1 MKCPKCGYT
10 SFPYLESCRKCGHAL
25 TEQRA
30 ALGLYA
36 LRPDPPDLLLAF
48 EAARADIIEATR
60 TPPVSAPIDLGR
72 LEEIDLDLEE
82 AGPATPGPYEVGG
95 QAAAAPDSMPTLEGE
110 DVAEEE
116 FQPPEPCAEQSSPQ
130 ATIMPQTLDLSGLE
144 NITLELENAVDLEGG
159 PAESAQ
165 PPKDSPEGQAVYD
178 LDLYADLDALPL
190 RPLADSSQRG
200 DADDDEEVVEYT
212 LEIEEDLIFEG
223 GELELEQDED
233 AEAEDDDDR

>member
-25 TEQRA
+25 AEQRA

-48 EAARADIIEATR
+48 EAARADITGATQ
-60 TPPVSAPIDLGR
+60 TPPVPAPIDLGR
-72 LEEIDLDLEE
+72 LEEIDLDLAE

-95 QAAAAPDSMPTLEGE
+95 QAAAPDSMPTLEGGVE
-110 DVAEEE
+110 EEE
-116 FQPPEPCAEQSSPQ
+116 FPAPEPSAEQPSSQ
-130 ATIMPQTLDLSGLE
+130 ATVMPQTFDLSGLE
-144 NITLELENAVDLEGG
+144 NITLELEEAVDLDGG

-165 PPKDSPEGQAVYD
+165 PPKDAPEGQAVYD
-178 LDLYADLDALPL
+178 LDLDADLDALPL
-190 RPLADSSQRG
+190 RPLADASQRG

-212 LEIEEDLIFEG
+212 LEIEEDLEFEG
-223 GELELEQDED
+223 GELELEQDDD

>member
-10 SFPYLESCRKCGHAL
+10 SFSYLESCRKCSHAL
-25 TEQRA
+25 AEPRA

-36 LRPDPPDLLLAF
+36 LRPDPPDLLLAY
-48 EAARADIIEATR
+48 EAASANITGATQ

-82 AGPATPGPYEVGG
+82 AGPATPGTYEVGE
-95 QAAAAPDSMPTLEGE
+95 QAAAAPDLMPTLDREVIEGE
-110 DVAEEE
+110 EFPPVEPSAE
-116 FQPPEPCAEQSSPQ
+116 PSNSQ
-130 ATIMPQTLDLSGLE
+130 AMVMPQTLDLSGLE
-144 NITLELENAVDLEGG
+144 NITLELENTVDLEGG
-159 PAESAQ
+159 PAESSQ

-178 LDLYADLDALPL
+178 LDLDEDLDGLTL
-190 RPLADSSQRG
+190 RPLADASQRG

-212 LEIEEDLIFEG
+212 LEIEDDLEFEG
-223 GELELEQDED
+223 DELELEQDDD